1 MGRTGELEALVET
14 VSRATVGGPVAAF
27 VVGDPGVGKS
37 RLLAE
42 ASRCVD
48 VPYRFSV
55 VGYQPEREV
64 PLAAAAGLLRT
75 LAESPGDGERLEA
88 ILFDSSPRTP
98 ALESV
103 RIFEAA
109 HRAARP
115 LEPALLTIDD
125 LQWVDERSLALCH
138 YLVRAARDHDQP
150 LTVFA
155 ASRSAGGGREFLGW
169 LEQALSPE
177 RVTSLEIGGLG
188 REEGVELVREV
199 APALD
204 DAAAAEVW
212 QEARGSPFW
221 LEALAR
227 TAGDDPARLLPARL
241 GGAGADAMSLLAVL
255 ALAGRPLS
263 VHDAAAVT
271 GWPHDRVE
279 LAATELVDRGVVLDA
294 RTSLRISHDLIRE
307 AAVGDLPGATTRRL
321 QRRIAE
327 WLEGRAGNAV
337 RLPREALEHR
347 RAGGLPTVGLANRL
361 ACSPSR
367 TLLGDEGLGLLAE
380 IADDAAPADDDAVEL
395 PAEVAALAS
404 ELGRHDEARERW
416 LQIAQRR
423 TDGLGEAMALLE
435 ASKAAYQLGRA
446 GQAIDYIDRAR
457 RTGAADEL
465 LALDLDGQQ
474 AAVHLWLERRTGI
487 GRSLASKVGR
497 RARTLATRAG
507 GVDGLDRRARRSYID
522 ALRVEHEGVMLD
534 HEPQA
539 MLRTAED
546 WAVASRGF
554 DEESHLTASMRSGVS
569 LAFLMR
575 TSEAEERVR
584 QVWTE
589 SHRRVLPRVM
599 LDAGYWLGKF
609 LLEQGRLSEAEEVAG
624 EVDDL
629 ARRVGDVPRGR
640 NRVLRLTLNVDMHR
654 GHVAEA
660 LRRFE
665 RAAADES
672 NVHHQIGL
680 YQDLAVWPARMGG
693 EGKRQDVL
701 ARLDAARRS
710 ADAVACRRCSAEL
723 LLMSAEALARVGD
736 PAEAQAALA
745 AWDALELR
753 PQPQERFLRRRVQA
767 LLEVRRGD
775 TDSAVAALEAAQAEA
790 ERLQLVVEG
799 LWTRLDLASV
809 LAPIDRGRAIETLRA
824 AAGLAAEIGSQTQQ
838 GLAEQRLRALGV
850 RTWRRGPAAPDGDL
864 LSSLTEREREVVR
877 LAASGEPNRDIAKT
891 LFLSPKTV
899 ERHVTNALRKV
910 GARNRTELTAL
921 LADQGGGGQSEGF
934 PR

>member
-1 MGRTGELEALVET
+1 MGRTAELEALVET

-155 ASRSAGGGREFLGW
+155 AARSAGGGREFLGW

-227 TAGDDPARLLPARL
+227 TAGDDPDPARLLPARL

-263 VHDAAAVT
+263 VEDAGAVM

-307 AAVGDLPGATTRRL
+307 AAVGDLPGPTTRRL

-327 WLEGRAGNAV
+327 WLEGQAGDDV
-337 RLPREALEHR
+337 RLLREALEHR
-347 RAGGLPTVGLANRL
+347 RAGGLPTVGLAYRL
-361 ACSPSR
+361 ACSSSR
-367 TLLGDEGLGLLAE
+367 TLLGEEGLGLLAE
-380 IADDAAPADDDAVEL
+380 IADDAAPTDDDAVEL
-395 PAEVAALAS
+395 HAEVAALAS

-446 GQAIDYIDRAR
+446 EQAIDYIDRAR

-474 AAVHLWLERRTGI
+474 AAVHLWLERRTDI
-487 GRSLASKVGR
+487 GRSLASDVGR
-497 RARTLATRAG
+497 RARALATRAG
-507 GVDGLDRRARRSYID
+507 GVDGLDRRARRTYW
-522 ALRVEHEGVMLD
+522 M
-534 HEPQA
+534 PF
-539 MLRTAED
+539 
-546 WAVASRGF
+546 ASR
-554 DEESHLTASMRSGVS
+554 T
-569 LAFLMR
+569 
-575 TSEAEERVR
+575 
-584 QVWTE
+584 
-589 SHRRVLPRVM
+589 
-599 LDAGYWLGKF
+599 
-609 LLEQGRLSEAEEVAG
+609 
-624 EVDDL
+624 
-629 ARRVGDVPRGR
+629 RG
-640 NRVLRLTLNVDMHR
+640 
-654 GHVAEA
+654 
-660 LRRFE
+660 
-665 RAAADES
+665 
-672 NVHHQIGL
+672 
-680 YQDLAVWPARMGG
+680 
-693 EGKRQDVL
+693 
-701 ARLDAARRS
+701 
-710 ADAVACRRCSAEL
+710 
-723 LLMSAEALARVGD
+723 
-736 PAEAQAALA
+736 
-745 AWDALELR
+745 
-753 PQPQERFLRRRVQA
+753 
-767 LLEVRRGD
+767 
-775 TDSAVAALEAAQAEA
+775 
-790 ERLQLVVEG
+790 
-799 LWTRLDLASV
+799 
-809 LAPIDRGRAIETLRA
+809 
-824 AAGLAAEIGSQTQQ
+824 
-838 GLAEQRLRALGV
+838 
-850 RTWRRGPAAPDGDL
+850 
-864 LSSLTEREREVVR
+864 
-877 LAASGEPNRDIAKT
+877 
-891 LFLSPKTV
+891 
-899 ERHVTNALRKV
+899 
-910 GARNRTELTAL
+910 
-921 LADQGGGGQSEGF
+921 
-934 PR
+934 